1 MHPKK
6 RQKLKVKRKA
16 KKIVGD
22 TSRVI
27 TRPHIPGDAN
37 RITKIIQRIAALP
50 DTTAEDLFAQ
60 IMLDFSERHKDIR
73 RVFVA

>member
-1 MHPKK
+1 MICTLKSVQK
-6 RQKLKVKRKA
+6 TEKLKEKT

-37 RITKIIQRIAALP
+37 RITKIIQRIADLP
-50 DTTAEDLFAQ
+50 DTAAKDLLHNNA
-60 IMLDFSERHKDIR
+60 
-73 RVFVA
+73 